1 MKFFKKDELKLLWPF
16 YFDALF
22 VTILF
27 IFPAFYIIYFRDI
40 GFSLAQIGFLMSSMY
55 LAGVLFEIPTGAVAD
70 IFGRK
75 FSTILGLFLSGLV
88 IISIMFFG
96 NFYLLLFLFFLL
108 GMVGTL
114 VSGADDAWIV
124 DFLHHKKKK
133 NLIHEFYTKRH
144 SFMNMAVLV
153 AGIVGALL
161 VKKFGLGII
170 WPITGG
176 SMILTSILFL
186 FGEEH
191 FVKKKQSL
199 KKHTKEL
206 LCHTKNSISYSLKHK
221 TISLILTA
229 SIIIMFMIIF
239 AGEITWYPFLQD
251 LGFQEHWFGYL
262 FSAGFFLGVFIPYFT
277 KPLIKKIGGYK
288 KYLMTVLSLMFLL
301 LFLIGFINSLILV
314 IIIYIL
320 FMSMYDFYGP
330 VREIFFQKFVPGKMR
345 ATIGSFKNMITA
357 LAAIIVYP
365 LAGFVADKISPQYTI
380 FIGAFILIPVI
391 ILYSKIKEN

>member
-1 MKFFKKDELKLLWPF
+1 MRFFKKDELKLLWPF
-16 YFDALF
+16 YLDALF
-22 VTILF
+22 ITILF
-27 IFPAFYIIYFRDI
+27 IFPAFYIIYFRNV
-40 GFSLAQIGFLMSSMY
+40 GFSLAQIGFFISSMS
-55 LAGVLFEIPTGAVAD
+55 LAGVLFEIPTGALAD

-75 FSTILGLFLSGLV
+75 FSTILGLFLSGLA
-88 IISIMFFG
+88 IISIMFFE
-96 NFYLLLFLFFLL
+96 NFYLLLFLFFLV
-108 GMVGTL
+108 GMAGTL

-124 DFLHHKKKK
+124 DLLHHKKKK

-144 SFMNMAVLV
+144 SFMSVALLM
-153 AGIVGALL
+153 AGIIGALL

-176 SMILTSILFL
+176 SMILTSIIFL
-186 FGEEH
+186 FGKEH
-191 FVKKKQSL
+191 FVKKKQKY
-199 KKHTKEL
+199 KKHIKEL
-206 LCHTKNSISYSLKHK
+206 LSHTKNSISYSLKHK

-229 SIIIMFMIIF
+229 SVIIMFMMIF
-239 AGEITWYPFLQD
+239 AGDITWYPFLQD

-262 FSAGFFLGVFIPYFT
+262 FSATFALGIFIPYFT

-288 KYLMTVLSLMFLL
+288 KYLMAVLSLMFLL
-301 LFLIGFINSLILV
+301 LFLIGFINALVLV

-357 LAAIIVYP
+357 LAVIIVYP
-365 LAGFVADKISPQYTI
+365 LAGFAADKIGPQYTI

-391 ILYSKIKEN
+391 ILYSKIKE

>member
-1 MKFFKKDELKLLWPF
+1 MGFFKKDELKLLWPF
-16 YFDALF
+16 YLDSLF

-27 IFPAFYIIYFRDI
+27 IFPAFYIIYFRNV
-40 GFSLAQIGFLMSSMY
+40 GFSLAQIGFFVSSMS
-55 LAGVLFEIPTGAVAD
+55 LAGVLFEIPTGAIAD

-75 FSTILGLFLSGLV
+75 FSTILGLFLSGLA
-88 IISIMFFG
+88 IISIMFFE
-96 NFYLLLFLFFLL
+96 NFYLLLFLFFLV
-108 GMVGTL
+108 GMAGTL

-124 DFLHHKKKK
+124 DLLHHKKKK

-144 SFMNMAVLV
+144 SFMSVALLM
-153 AGIVGALL
+153 AGIIGALL

-176 SMILTSILFL
+176 SMILTSIIFL
-186 FGEEH
+186 FGKEH
-191 FVKKKQSL
+191 FVRKKQSI
-199 KKHTKEL
+199 KKHTEKL
-206 LCHTKNSISYSLKHK
+206 LYHTKNSISYSLKHK

-229 SIIIMFMIIF
+229 SVIIMFMMIF
-239 AGEITWYPFLQD
+239 AGDITWYPFLQD

-262 FSAGFFLGVFIPYFT
+262 FSATFAFGIFIPYFT

-288 KYLMTVLSLMFLL
+288 KYLMAVLSLMFLL
-301 LFLIGFINSLILV
+301 LFLIGFINSFVFV
-314 IIIYIL
+314 IVIYIL

-345 ATIGSFKNMITA
+345 ATIGSFKNMVTA
-357 LAAIIVYP
+357 LAVIIAYP
-365 LAGFVADKISPQYTI
+365 LVGFVADKIGPQYTI

-391 ILYSKIKEN
+391 ILYSKIKE